1 MTPEMAM
8 IEAACFQLRTA
19 IAQLQDDAYAATL
32 RVAMSVFAANVA
44 AAKDSLN
51 TSRVNDIEFALNDLV
66 AVAEDLPP
74 DDAARL
80 GEPLNML
87 RADIATLRQLTAL
100 PADLVASIQALQSK
114 LVIRKEAIER
124 QTFRQDLG
132 DVTLPNPPETLQAE
146 GENIRRQLV
155 AAGFATPA
163 LDVLADQP
171 AEFRFHSINELINEL
186 EVIVGG

>member
-100 PADLVASIQALQSK
+100 PPDLVASIQALQSK